1 MKAVSTAT
9 VSVPLDHAWR
19 VLADHPGM
27 SDWGPVT
34 VTLEKPGAP
43 EAHGVGAVRRIKA
56 AGPAP
61 AIVEEITGYE
71 PDTRL
76 AYKALAGVPFADYSG
91 EVSLAATPQGGTAIT
106 WTLTARQR
114 IPFVEQLALKGISA
128 GLLASYV
135 RQLKRAA

>member
-9 VSVPLDHAWR
+9 VSVPVDHAWR

-34 VTLEKPGAP
+34 ATLEKPGTP
-43 EAHGVGAVRRIKA
+43 EPHGVGAVRRIKA
-56 AGPAP
+56 PGPAP

-71 PDTRL
+71 PNARL

-91 EVSLAATPQGGTAIT
+91 EVLLAAHPQGGTTIT

-114 IPFVEQLALKGISA
+114 VPFVEQLALKGVVS
-128 GLLASYV
+128 GLLAAYV
-135 RQLKRAA
+135 RQLKRTA